1 MKVNTPPKSLE
12 DKAVNTKTKLALLWV
27 ALMFFYIYNDILS
40 FYQPGRIGDLIAGN
54 LEGVVFDQAFL
65 IGAAALMAL
74 PSLMILLSLSLKA
87 RTNRMVNIVIG
98 FFHILVLLGTQFVGE
113 GEVWYYWRFYEVL
126 EAVFL
131 VLIIVTAWKWP
142 EAGLR
147 ADSAAPEL

>member
-1 MKVNTPPKSLE
+1 MKVKTPPKSLE

-142 EAGLR
+142 EAGFRSITLG
-147 ADSAAPEL
+147 